1 MNQNNNGSFGQLV
14 LFGERNTRR
23 LCLENVVGEVGG
35 GVVSGGYGAGGGQGP
50 MSTQAR
56 RFVQS
61 LTGRRQ
67 SDTAASSSTRLVHG
81 HELEEIA
88 VVSCNATPS
97 QVKYGSGPLSAA
109 ANGPRIVPGKY
120 CESNSSQDNRLSSSR
135 KLGLLMTS
143 RLAQKSTSIVQ
154 INLIKLQ
161 VTIPKHLSISLIEF
175 VTRIY
180 FPAIL
185 RIEKDVKKHYL
196 DDY

>member
-14 LFGERNTRR
+14 LLSNRNTRS
-23 LCLENVVGEVGG
+23 LCLENVVVSAGEVGV
-35 GVVSGGYGAGGGQGP
+35 VVSGGYGAGGGQGP

-120 CESNSSQDNRLSSSR
+120 CKSNRPQDNRSSSSSPIN
-135 KLGLLMTS
+135 LGLELLMTLRGWHRRVRS
-143 RLAQKSTSIVQ
+143 SYQSI
-154 INLIKLQ
+154 L
-161 VTIPKHLSISLIEF
+161 
-175 VTRIY
+175 
-180 FPAIL
+180 
-185 RIEKDVKKHYL
+185 
-196 DDY
+196 